1 MKNKLPYK
9 YVWYTGLS
17 MSDSMTD
24 SYNRLTDEIERCEL
38 DGMDSKAESVRQE
51 RFNLGKGVVYNVDK

>member
-1 MKNKLPYK
+1 
-9 YVWYTGLS
+9 